1 MKGFQDDVREL
12 AMCKLFALRKD
23 ELESRSGID
32 AFLDI
37 NGESIPF
44 ELKTTSKGSV
54 TTVRDFSLEH
64 VKKWEDKH
72 WLIGFFHNG
81 NNYYLY
87 GSPCSM
93 SPWIKG
99 KETYI
104 GPDIKLAALASSKLD
119 MQDMIDVLG
128 DKQTY
133 TLDDAKSLQKKQYT
147 STQYQQLMDI
157 KGGYSK
163 VRMLEIMKD
172 RATYLMAR
180 GSTLNN
186 PHIPL
191 SYFDGWVRIEEN
203 HADELRALVS
213 SYLIEKEATT

>member
-1 MKGFQDDVREL
+1 M
-12 AMCKLFALRKD
+12 LF
-23 ELESRSGID
+23 RS
-32 AFLDI
+32 
-37 NGESIPF
+37 
-44 ELKTTSKGSV
+44 
-54 TTVRDFSLEH
+54 
-64 VKKWEDKH
+64 
-72 WLIGFFHNG
+72 
-81 NNYYLY
+81 
-87 GSPCSM
+87 
-93 SPWIKG
+93 
-99 KETYI
+99 
-104 GPDIKLAALASSKLD
+104 
-119 MQDMIDVLG
+119 
-128 DKQTY
+128 
-133 TLDDAKSLQKKQYT
+133 LDDAKSLQKKQYT

-157 KGGYSK
+157 KDGYSK